1 MSVGKKRVFISSVQ
15 KELEIER
22 VAIAGAV
29 SGDEGL
35 SQLCNVVLYDKE
47 PLSGRRIVKPYLKCL
62 DSCDIYILVIDREY
76 GRIVERISATHEEY
90 QEHFDISKVTA
101 TKELRALVEAGFA
114 EQIGK
119 GRSVRYVY
127 RGSAIGK

>member
-35 SQLCNVVLYDKE
+35 SQFCDVVLYDRE
-47 PLSGRRIVKPYLKCL
+47 PFSGRRIAKP
-62 DSCDIYILVIDREY
+62 
-76 GRIVERISATHEEY
+76 
-90 QEHFDISKVTA
+90 
-101 TKELRALVEAGFA
+101 
-114 EQIGK
+114 
-119 GRSVRYVY
+119 
-127 RGSAIGK
+127 